1 MCDEKELEV
10 KEALPDYDRLY
21 TVEEYYKVREDVR
34 AELYEGT
41 LIVMESPTTR
51 HQGILT
57 EMVATLWQYLK
68 GKGCKVFTAYGV
80 KLFEDEAT
88 IFEPDI
94 VVVCDIKKLGKRS
107 CDGSP
112 DFILE
117 ILSPSTARID
127 KKLKYYKFQKAGVRE
142 YWIVDPERNLLEA
155 NRLVNEKYVLTIYDE
170 TDKAP
175 IAVFDNFEINL
186 AEVFAD

>member
-1 MCDEKELEV
+1 MDKEKDLEV

-41 LIVMESPTTR
+41 LIVMENPTTR

-68 GKGCKVFTAYGV
+68 GKGCKLFTAYGV